1 MNKALQSLYKEVI
14 LSRAKVPR
22 YECKAPDLVPT
33 IEAYNPL
40 CGDKF
45 YLYVSIEDRVFK
57 ELKFS
62 GFGCSI
68 SKASTDVMCD
78 ALSHKTIQEGLL
90 IIDTFLELIDDKS
103 SVSPEQL
110 TDSKELLAFAAARD
124 FPERKTCAN
133 LGWEALRLHLQRL

>member
-1 MNKALQSLYKEVI
+1 
-14 LSRAKVPR
+14 
-22 YECKAPDLVPT
+22 
-33 IEAYNPL
+33 
-40 CGDKF
+40 
-45 YLYVSIEDRVFK
+45 
-57 ELKFS
+57 
-62 GFGCSI
+62 
-68 SKASTDVMCD
+68 MCD